1 MLSSQKEFL
10 KSEIILLYKEDVKEI
25 TGWGK
30 NVIDDIFAHDQDF
43 PAIKKGKKHQV
54 ELSALKKYLSTRR

>member
-1 MLSSQKEFL
+1 MLSSQKDFV
-10 KSEIILLYKEDVKEI
+10 KHEIILLYKEDVMEI

-30 NVIDDIFAHDQDF
+30 NTVDDIFAHDIDF

-54 ELSALKKYLSTRR
+54 ELSAFKEYLSTRR

>member
-1 MLSSQKEFL
+1 MLISQREFV
-10 KSEIILLYKEDVKEI
+10 KNEIILLYKEDVMEI

-30 NVIDDIFAHDQDF
+30 NTVDEIFAHDIDF